1 MKFKI
6 GILNKYFL
14 YYVMIEYCILL
25 YDFDD
30 LVDFLFMLDIY
41 ILYAYLEFIL
51 GVRIVVFVVGV
62 DEN

>member
-1 MKFKI
+1 
-6 GILNKYFL
+6 
-14 YYVMIEYCILL
+14 MIEYCILL